1 MGISMTRSMTR
12 TKKTID
18 GKRVNVY
25 IVNGVTYFSA
35 KEAKIAAG
43 TSNTTRKS
51 SREYKSADA
60 SLLKSY
66 LANRDMDSLPLE
78 VVSLY
83 SAAIAL
89 TMDWSSKDVG
99 KLEQLLWLS
108 KCLPDYT
115 PASIKKYCS
124 CSGTESRRLSLALR
138 SIAAVI
144 APYAVDDAAWAYDM
158 AFFNRINAGAEY
170 PHSDGIIGGKKTRIG
185 FAEDLIAGDIGG
197 LNSMVGYNEGW
208 GVGLDTTPVVAGRRY
223 SKWQE
228 SEEYS
233 AAEYSGAG
241 EWEAELCKL
250 QADAVNYVYINSALN

>member
-1 MGISMTRSMTR
+1 MTRSMTR

-35 KEAKIAAG
+35 KEAKVAAG
-43 TSNTTRKS
+43 TSNDTRKS

-89 TMDWSSKDVG
+89 TMDWDSKDVG

-138 SIAAVI
+138 SIAAAI

-158 AFFNRINAGAEY
+158 AFFNRINTGAAY
-170 PHSDGIIGGKKTRIG
+170 PYSDGIIGGKKTRIG

-208 GVGLDTTPVVAGRRY
+208 GIGLDTTPVVAGRRY
-223 SKWQE
+223 CKWQE

-241 EWEAELCKL
+241 DWETELCKL
-250 QADAVNYVYINSALN
+250 QADAVNCSYINSAPK

>member
-1 MGISMTRSMTR
+1 MTRS
-12 TKKTID
+12 KKMID

-25 IVNGVTYFSA
+25 LVNGVMYLTA
-35 KEAKIAAG
+35 REAHAAAG
-43 TSNTTRKS
+43 SDTKPRKS
-51 SREYKSADA
+51 AREYKSADA

-89 TMDWSSKDVG
+89 TMDWDSKDVG

-115 PASIKKYCS
+115 PMSIKKYCS

-138 SIAAVI
+138 SVAAVI
-144 APYAVDDAAWAYDM
+144 TPYAVADAAWAYDM
-158 AFFNRINAGAEY
+158 AFFNRINAGAAY
-170 PHSDGIIGGKKTRIG
+170 PYSDGIIGGKKTRIG
-185 FAEDLIAGDIGG
+185 FAEDLVAGDIGG
-197 LNSMVGYNEGW
+197 LNCVVEYPADW
-208 GVGLDTTPVVAGRRY
+208 CIGLDTTPVVAGRRY

-228 SEEYS
+228 SEEYA
-233 AAEYSGAG
+233 AAEYSGAKD
-241 EWEAELCKL
+241 WEAELCKL
-250 QADAVNYVYINSALN
+250 QADAVNCSYINSAPK